1 MSWEIELSA
10 EFDEWFRELEDADA
24 EAVVAA
30 VDLLKEHDGDLQPPL
45 VTKVRRSRRR
55 YLRELHPP
63 LAPELAVRFT
73 FDPNRPCIVLLAGA
87 HPDGESPAPGDPAA

>member
-30 VDLLKEHDGDLQPPL
+30 VDLLK
-45 VTKVRRSRRR
+45 R
-55 YLRELHPP
+55 
-63 LAPELAVRFT
+63 A
-73 FDPNRPCIVLLAGA
+73 
-87 HPDGESPAPGDPAA
+87 

>member
-1 MSWEIELSA
+1 MSWDIELSD

-24 EAVVAA
+24 EAVVKA
-30 VDLLKEHDGDLQPPL
+30 VDLLKEHEGYLQPPL

-63 LAPELAVRFT
+63 LAPGLAIRFT
-73 FDPNRPCIVLLAGA
+73 FDPNRPSIVLLAGA
-87 HPDGESPAPGDPAA
+87 SPTVGEPRSN

>member
-10 EFDEWFRELEDADA
+10 EFDAWFRELDDADA

-30 VDLLKEHDGDLQPPL
+30 VDLLKEHEGDLEPPL

-55 YLRELHPP
+55 YLRQLHPP
-63 LAPELAVRFT
+63 IAPELAIQFT
-73 FDPNRPCIVLLAGA
+73 FDPHGPCIVLRAGA
-87 HPDGESPAPGDPAA
+87 SPTVDEPQSS

>member
-1 MSWEIELSA
+1 MSWDIELSA
-10 EFDEWFRELEDADA
+10 EFDAWFRELDDADA

-30 VDLLKEHDGDLQPPL
+30 VDLLKEQEGDLEPPL

-63 LAPELAVRFT
+63 LGPGLAIRFT
-73 FDPNRPCIVLLAGA
+73 FDPNGPGIVLLAGA
-87 HPDGESPAPGDPAA
+87 NPPVDDPRSSRPR